1 MTDQIS
7 PEKPKETLQLSNL
20 PDCELTTR
28 YAAGILQCS
37 TVKVYCMPGKVK
49 FHQCHLGIQSGDY
62 TNILLNLW
70 HKPFMISREN
80 FMEIDDLYPSKYL
93 RGSDLQGHAVTVK
106 IERVALERF
115 YDQQSRSELEKL
127 VVYLVGKKK
136 ALIAGK
142 SLAYEIAG
150 ACKSRNTDAWPGQEF
165 VIFTERKLV
174 YGREMDVLRAKA
186 KVAENTAETGF

>member
-1 MTDQIS
+1 
-7 PEKPKETLQLSNL
+7 
-20 PDCELTTR
+20 
-28 YAAGILQCS
+28 
-37 TVKVYCMPGKVK
+37 
-49 FHQCHLGIQSGDY
+49 
-62 TNILLNLW
+62 
-70 HKPFMISREN
+70 
-80 FMEIDDLYPSKYL
+80 MEIDDLYPSKYL

-150 ACKSRNTDAWPGQEF
+150 ACKSRNTDTWPGHEF
-165 VIFTERKLV
+165 VLFTERKLV